1 MKKKE
6 TARVKRNTVKNIE
19 NTGITIVPN
28 DKKILTKNQN
38 RFNNITQ
45 RIEKLEKKIIERERR
60 LELILDYY
68 NQNITPFLESEAKN
82 RIKIAFALDE
92 KIHNCKLS
100 KLTRNNAGETIC
112 QLMNDAFSNIVPTD
126 EEIALYDRY
135 AENTFEEAKESEIED
150 MKMELELMFKM
161 QGIDVDL
168 SNLDVENEE
177 EVARFIRE
185 MQDKIIDKQ
194 QLEEFKQSQENQKQ
208 QQKKKTKKEIE
219 REFLQKAKEE
229 AQTKSLKSI
238 YISLTKTLHPDTA
251 TDLLEKAQKEEL
263 MKKVT
268 AAYQDKNF
276 PLLLKLELEWV
287 NQTTERLA
295 ELGEEKLLVYIEIL
309 LDRERELLHQDF
321 MIERN
326 PRFSKIENLTRSTQL
341 SAIKYIDS
349 DVSDFKTN
357 EISFEM
363 IMSILQAVKQKNEIS
378 EIINDLYYKFVGSQ
392 QDEDDFY
399 WG

>member
-1 MKKKE
+1 MKNKE
-6 TARVKRNTVKNIE
+6 TAQVKRNTVKITE
-19 NTGITIVPN
+19 NKGVTIIPQ
-28 DKKILTKNQN
+28 DKKILTKNQT

-60 LELILDYY
+60 LEFILDYY

-92 KIHNCKLS
+92 KINNFKLS
-100 KLTRNNAGETIC
+100 KPTRENAGETIC

-126 EEIALYDRY
+126 EEIALYDQY
-135 AENTFEEAKESEIED
+135 AENTFEEEKESEIED
-150 MKMELELMFKM
+150 MKMELEFMFKM

-185 MQDKIIDKQ
+185 MQDKIIDNQKV
-194 QLEEFKQSQENQKQ
+194 EEFKQSQENQNQ

-219 REFLQKAKEE
+219 RETLEKAKEE

-238 YISLTKTLHPDTA
+238 YISLTKALHP
-251 TDLLEKAQKEEL
+251 EKAQKEEL

-326 PRFSKIENLTRSTQL
+326 PRFEKIENLTRSTQL

-349 DVSDFKTN
+349 EVSDFKTN
-357 EISFEM
+357 EISFGM
-363 IMSILQAVKQKNEIS
+363 ILSILNTVKQKNEIS
-378 EIINDLYYKFVGSQ
+378 EIINDLYYKFVG
-392 QDEDDFY
+392 
-399 WG
+399 

>member
-1 MKKKE
+1 MKNKE
-6 TARVKRNTVKNIE
+6 TAQVKRNTVKITE
-19 NTGITIVPN
+19 NKGVTIIPQ
-28 DKKILTKNQN
+28 DKKILTKNQT

-60 LELILDYY
+60 LEFILDYY

-92 KIHNCKLS
+92 KINNFKLS
-100 KLTRNNAGETIC
+100 KPTRENAGETIC

-126 EEIALYDRY
+126 EEIALYDQY
-135 AENTFEEAKESEIED
+135 AENTFEEEKESEIED
-150 MKMELELMFKM
+150 MKMELEFMFKM

-185 MQDKIIDKQ
+185 MQDKIIDNQKV
-194 QLEEFKQSQENQKQ
+194 EEFKQSQENQNQ

-219 REFLQKAKEE
+219 RETLEKAKEE

-238 YISLTKTLHPDTA
+238 YISLTKALHPDTA
-251 TDLLEKAQKEEL
+251 TDPLEKAQKEEL

-326 PRFSKIENLTRSTQL
+326 PRFEKIENLTRSTQL

-349 DVSDFKTN
+349 EVSDFKTN
-357 EISFEM
+357 EISFGM
-363 IMSILQAVKQKNEIS
+363 ILSILNTVKQKNEIS
-378 EIINDLYYKFVGSQ
+378 EIINDLYYKFVG
-392 QDEDDFY
+392 
-399 WG
+399 